1 MKWWC
6 KVEPDKL
13 ALIPTGPVV
22 SHVTLNSLIFISKM
36 GIKAISIVVVIY
48 CDSFDFPGLV
58 LGYYKIRMHLSRELC
73 ASLLMKTA
81 NVFEGLL

>member
-6 KVEPDKL
+6 KVEPGKL
-13 ALIPTGPVV
+13 ALIPTGLVV

-36 GIKAISIVVVIY
+36 GIKAINIVVFIY

-58 LGYYKIRMHLSRELC
+58 LGYYKIRMHLS
-73 ASLLMKTA
+73 
-81 NVFEGLL
+81 